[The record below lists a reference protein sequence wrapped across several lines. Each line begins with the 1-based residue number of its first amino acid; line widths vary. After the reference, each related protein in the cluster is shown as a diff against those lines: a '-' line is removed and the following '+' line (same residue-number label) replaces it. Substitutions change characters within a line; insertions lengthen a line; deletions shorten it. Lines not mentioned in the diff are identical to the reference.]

1 MSMVILVMQSYIHK
15 KGKNMKNK
23 LGFTLIEI
31 VVVVVIVGVL
41 AAVSLPK
48 LFGQIAKAKASE
60 IPVAGAVYTRLQDAF
75 LGEKASVGSWK
86 QIGYVAPGNGLTE
99 NFRYTEGCIVDS
111 LNISSLKNSE
121 TGWRASNLVKLNSC
135 LVGSSWGIVIKAS
148 SDKEVLYMHNLS
160 YEGCEPLTL
169 NWTVRAIPGCN
180 NHSESTTENTTENPT
195 GNTTESPTG
204 NTTEDKTES
213 TNYDCEALKEKYP
226 AENGNKNGWEMFS
239 PCGIRLPPGVIK
251 KLTK

>member
-148 SDKEVLYMHNLS
+148 SENEVLYEHNLS

-169 NWTVRAIPGCN
+169 NWVVKAIPNCN
-180 NHSESTTENTTENPT
+180 EPSETPTESPTENPT
-195 GNTTESPTG
+195 DPPTESPTE
-204 NTTEDKTES
+204 NPTEGKTES
-213 TNYDCEALKEKYP
+213 TDYDCDALKKKYP
-226 AENGNKNGWEMFS
+226 AGNGNKNGWEMFS
-239 PCGIRLPPGVIK
+239 PCGIMLPPGVIK

>member
-1 MSMVILVMQSYIHK
+1 M
-15 KGKNMKNK
+15 
-23 LGFTLIEI
+23 
-31 VVVVVIVGVL
+31 
-41 AAVSLPK
+41 
-48 LFGQIAKAKASE
+48 FGQIAKAKASE

-148 SDKEVLYMHNLS
+148 SEKEVLYEHNLS

-169 NWTVRAIPGCN
+169 NWVVKAIPNCN
-180 NHSESTTENTTENPT
+180 EPSEPPTESPTENPT
-195 GNTTESPTG
+195 EG
-204 NTTEDKTES
+204 KTES
-213 TNYDCEALKEKYP
+213 TDYDCDALKKKYP
-226 AENGNKNGWEMFS
+226 AGNGNKNGWEMFS